1 MALQDQLIKINLDN
15 LDTKGI
21 YLKDKNSTFKTKEI
35 NKNDLKKLDY
45 DNIDI
50 VLKFY
55 FRNKQIKKTI
65 NFYNITGLQAVKN
78 AVSKRNLLK
87 DELLETGAI
96 KKKEFKTLNAIFEVY
111 MGLKS
116 KTLSKENIYN
126 TNKTYD
132 KWIRESIGH
141 INIDKITVADIQT
154 IVNDILHQGLAPRTA
169 QSIKQILRPVF
180 NYAIEEL
187 DILIKN
193 AALKVALPKV
203 QNIMNFE
210 LSDEQRKRLFY
221 EIWNYEDLRY
231 RGIMLFLFVGRRL
244 NEALT
249 LEWTEINLN
258 DNLSTYIIT
267 AEKSKDRKRHEY
279 PLSEPLAAFLKEYG
293 IKKRGYLF
301 EGISTPHVT
310 DDTFRDHWK
319 KVCKRADIKKMR
331 IHDTRHLL
339 GNTLINKGVTEDVI
353 GKVLGHQSYSIT
365 SRYAK
370 VHINSINEALK
381 IYFED
386 INDIWEF
393 VESSN
398 P

>member
-21 YLKDKNSTFKTKEI
+21 YLKDKNSTFKAKEI
-35 NKNDLKKLDY
+35 NKNDLKKIDY
-45 DNIDI
+45 ENIDI

-65 NFYNITGLQAVKN
+65 NFYNITGLHAVKN
-78 AVSKRNLLK
+78 AVAKRNLLK
-87 DELLETGAI
+87 DELLETGVI
-96 KKKEFKTLNAIFEVY
+96 KKKDFKTLNDIFKVY
-111 MGLKS
+111 MDLKS
-116 KTLSKENIYN
+116 RTLSKENIYS
-126 TNKTYD
+126 TAKTYD
-132 KWIRESIGH
+132 KWIRENIGH
-141 INIDKITVADIQT
+141 INIDKITVADIQM
-154 IVNDILHQGLAPRTA
+154 IVNDMLRQGLAPRTA

-187 DILIKN
+187 DILMKN
-193 AALKVALPKV
+193 AALKVAIPKV

-258 DNLSTYIIT
+258 DNLNTYIIT
-267 AEKSKDRKRHEY
+267 AEKSKNRKRHEY
-279 PLSEPLAAFLKEYG
+279 PLSAPLVAFLKEYG
-293 IKKRGYLF
+293 IKKRGFLF
-301 EGISTPHVT
+301 EGVKTPHVT
-310 DDTFRDHWK
+310 DDTFRSHWI
-319 KVCKRADIKKMR
+319 KVYKRAGVEKMR
-331 IHDTRHLL
+331 IHDTRHIL
-339 GNTLINKGVTEDVI
+339 GNTLINKGVTEDI
-353 GKVLGHQSYSIT
+353 IAKVLGHQSYSIT

-370 VHINSINEALK
+370 VSLDSINEALK

-386 INDIWEF
+386 ISDIWETRG
-393 VESSN
+393 
-398 P
+398 

>member
-21 YLKDKNSTFKTKEI
+21 YLKDKNSTFKAKEI
-35 NKNDLKKLDY
+35 NKNDLKKIDY
-45 DNIDI
+45 ENIDI

-78 AVSKRNLLK
+78 AVAKRNLLK
-87 DELLETGAI
+87 DELLETGVI
-96 KKKEFKTLNAIFEVY
+96 KKKDFKTLNDIFKVY
-111 MGLKS
+111 MDLKS
-116 KTLSKENIYN
+116 RTLSKENIYS
-126 TNKTYD
+126 TTKTYD
-132 KWIRESIGH
+132 KWIRESIGD
-141 INIDKITVADIQT
+141 INIDKITVADIQM
-154 IVNDILHQGLAPRTA
+154 IVNDMLRQGLAPRTA

-187 DILIKN
+187 DILMKN

-210 LSDEQRKRLFY
+210 LSDKQRKRLFY

-267 AEKSKDRKRHEY
+267 AQKSKDRKRHEY
-279 PLSEPLAAFLKEYG
+279 PLSAPLVAFLKEFG

-301 EGISTPHVT
+301 EGISTLHIT
-310 DDTFRDHWK
+310 DNTFREHWK
-319 KVCKRADIKKMR
+319 RAVKRADIKKMR

-370 VHINSINEALK
+370 VHISSIFEALQ

-386 INDIWEF
+386 INDVWS
-393 VESSN
+393 VQN
-398 P
+398 L

>member
-1 MALQDQLIKINLDN
+1 MALQDKLIKINLDN

-35 NKNDLKKLDY
+35 NKSNLKKIDY
-45 DNIDI
+45 ENIDI

-78 AVSKRNLLK
+78 AVAKRNLLK

-96 KKKEFKTLNAIFEVY
+96 KKKDFKTLNDIFKVY
-111 MGLKS
+111 MDLKS
-116 KTLSKENIYN
+116 RTLSKENIYS
-126 TNKTYD
+126 TAKTYD
-132 KWIRESIGH
+132 KWIRESIGD

-154 IVNDILHQGLAPRTA
+154 IINDMLSQGLAPRTA

-187 DILIKN
+187 DILMKN

-210 LSDEQRKRLFY
+210 LSDEQRKKLFY

-258 DNLSTYIIT
+258 DNLNTYVIT

-279 PLSEPLAAFLKEYG
+279 PLSDPLVTFLKEFG
-293 IKKRGYLF
+293 IKKRGFIF
-301 EGISTPHVT
+301 EGIATSHVT
-310 DDTFRDHWK
+310 DNTFRAHWK
-319 KVCKRADIKKMR
+319 EVIKRAEIQKMR
-331 IHDTRHLL
+331 IHDTRHLI

-365 SRYAK
+365 SRYAR
-370 VHINSINEALK
+370 VHINSIAEALE
-381 IYFED
+381 IYLED
-386 INDIWEF
+386 VWFN
-393 VESSN
+393 
-398 P
+398 

>member
-1 MALQDQLIKINLDN
+1 MALQDKLIKIDIDN
-15 LDTKGI
+15 LETKGL
-21 YLKDKNSTFKTKEI
+21 YYKDSNNLFSSKKSLS
-35 NKNDLKKLDY
+35 KNDLKKIDY
-45 DNIDI
+45 ENIDI

-78 AVSKRNLLK
+78 AVAKRNTLK
-87 DELLETGAI
+87 DELLETGVI
-96 KKKEFKTLNAIFEVY
+96 KKKDFKTLNDIFKVY
-111 MGLKS
+111 MDLKS
-116 KTLSKENIYN
+116 RTLSKENIYS
-126 TNKTYD
+126 TTKTYD

-141 INIDKITVADIQT
+141 INIDKITVADIQM
-154 IVNDILHQGLAPRTA
+154 IVNDMLRQGLAPRTA

-187 DILIKN
+187 DILMKN

-249 LEWTEINLN
+249 LEWTEININ
-258 DNLSTYIIT
+258 DNLNTYIIT
-267 AEKSKDRKRHEY
+267 AQKSKDRKRHEY
-279 PLSEPLAAFLKEYG
+279 PLSDPLVAFLKEYG

-301 EGISTPHVT
+301 EGISTLHIT
-310 DDTFRDHWK
+310 DNTFREHWK
-319 KVCKRADIKKMR
+319 RAVKRADIEKMR

-370 VHINSINEALK
+370 VHINSIFEALQ

-386 INDIWEF
+386 VNDIWETRG
-393 VESSN
+393 
-398 P
+398 